1 MNLLGIGLSTWLAYK
16 FLVEQNDPGVFFVIL
31 IIVGPMVFSDIECVR
46 KKLLSRFFLDLV
58 VDRYGVHVY
67 RRKKLRYA
75 IAWEDVKV
83 YGVTGYSM
91 PTIGMAVP
99 SILVYFTTREDK
111 QRIKPGAL
119 NRHQV
124 LFEFRAD
131 AWETIVAE
139 IPKDIRKNL
148 IVLLREHRD
157 RMVLRGEIVEPEV

>member
-1 MNLLGIGLSTWLAYK
+1 MEDILAAREQAVSRYFMYVEADRNGIHVYH
-16 FLVEQNDPGVFFVIL
+16 
-31 IIVGPMVFSDIECVR
+31 R
-46 KKLLSRFFLDLV
+46 KK
-58 VDRYGVHVY
+58 
-67 RRKKLRYA
+67 KRYA

-83 YGVTGYSM
+83 YGVAGCGM

-119 NRHQV
+119 NRRQV

-131 AWETIVAE
+131 AWKTIAAE

-157 RMVLRGEIVEPEV
+157 KMVLRGEIVEPEV